1 MFYFAVVLEKGQIV
15 DGGLDP
21 ENEAELVVELD
32 RNRPHGVFDPRPFNA
47 DVETV
52 AYLAFVLRVE
62 LAPEKRGDVIRF
74 DGMNRSAR
82 QIFIDRL
89 QIGLFTE
96 DDVGGVFALVHAP
109 VISAGEVLI
118 NWAAGLDRSA
128 ACECVWFPS
137 RWRAAVPAAS

>member
-1 MFYFAVVLEKGQIV
+1 MFYLAVVLEKGQIV
-15 DGGLDP
+15 DCGLDP

-96 DDVGGVFALVHAP
+96 DDVGGVFALEIIARP
-109 VISAGEVLI
+109 
-118 NWAAGLDRSA
+118 
-128 ACECVWFPS
+128 VWF
-137 RWRAAVPAAS
+137 RLRRVRNTVAVPPPIFS

>member
-82 QIFIDRL
+82 RIFIDRR
-89 QIGLFTE
+89 
-96 DDVGGVFALVHAP
+96 
-109 VISAGEVLI
+109 
-118 NWAAGLDRSA
+118 RSA
-128 ACECVWFPS
+128 CLPLTIRTFSCSPFS
-137 RWRAAVPAAS
+137 LT

>member
-15 DGGLDP
+15 DVGLDP

-32 RNRPHGVFDPRPFNA
+32 RNRPYGVFDPRPFNA

-89 QIGLFTE
+89 QIGPLLSKT
-96 DDVGGVFALVHAP
+96 D
-109 VISAGEVLI
+109 S
-118 NWAAGLDRSA
+118 
-128 ACECVWFPS
+128 
-137 RWRAAVPAAS
+137 

>member
-15 DGGLDP
+15 DSGLDP

-47 DVETV
+47 GVETV

-74 DGMNRSAR
+74 DAMRRSAGHSLIER
-82 QIFIDRL
+82 V
-89 QIGLFTE
+89 QIGLSTN
-96 DDVGGVFALVHAP
+96 DDVGRVLALVHAP
-109 VISAGEVLI
+109 VLSACEGLR
-118 NWAAGLDRSA
+118 NWAPRPG
-128 ACECVWFPS
+128 
-137 RWRAAVPAAS
+137 